1 MTNSEEPFFSIDS
14 LDAYTSFD
22 TYGDNALKAI
32 IFAVNQK
39 GRSHGVVIR
48 DFLFENNVEN
58 RAGNLSNLTNNFVFL
73 CHD

>member
-73 CHD
+73 SLD